1 MSTDNNDFEFDDLG
15 ETKPP
20 TTERSRI
27 MAYYVVLFGC
37 LALICA
43 PSLYLSLI
51 STLICCFTLAAVYSA
66 RFNSEEDSLTEN
78 HMTYLIHT
86 FWYTMLFLL
95 YSVIA
100 GGTYLLLFAN
110 YQVVG
115 NCMELLPTKI
125 ATATQN
131 LSFGGFTKFIG
142 HCTDAFSEKNELHLL
157 ITSLIAFLPI
167 ILYLL
172 FRFIKGWSCVSKSMP
187 VPMKN
192 E

>member
-1 MSTDNNDFEFDDLG
+1 MATENNDFDYEESG
-15 ETKPP
+15 ETKP

-27 MAYYVVLFGC
+27 LVYYIIMFGS
-37 LALICA
+37 LVLICM

-100 GGTYLLLFAN
+100 GLTYLLLFAN
-110 YQVVG
+110 YHVIG
-115 NCMELLPTKI
+115 PCLELLPGKLVSITR
-125 ATATQN
+125 
-131 LSFGGFTKFIG
+131 SFNIDSLIEFTGSCAK
-142 HCTDAFSEKNELHLL
+142 AFTEENSTHLL
-157 ITSLIAFLPI
+157 MTSLIAFLPVI
-167 ILYLL
+167 MYLL
-172 FRFIKGWSCVSKSMP
+172 YRFIKGWTCISKAIP